1 MSVSLAYKPAMTP
14 QEFLA
19 WEEKQEGRY
28 EYLHGAIRAMSE
40 GARNPDNIRAMSG
53 GSWNHN
59 SIIQNISRHL
69 GNQLNDKPCA
79 VFSQGLQVQAA
90 QGDAYFYP
98 DVGVICGEP
107 TLIHNEC
114 TLLNPVLIM
123 EVLSPSTE
131 KRDRVRKLQAYQAI
145 ESLQEYVLVSQE
157 VPVVECFR
165 RKGEAWEHHL
175 IVGLEAVLR
184 LESVGC
190 EIPLAE
196 IYERVQF
203 PEEDEE

>member
-1 MSVSLAYKPAMTP
+1 MSVSPAYKPTMTP

-28 EYLHGAIRAMSE
+28 EYLHGAIRAMS
-40 GARNPDNIRAMSG
+40 G

-59 SIIQNISRHL
+59 QIISNFHIQL
-69 GNQLNDKPCA
+69 GFRFRGKPCI
-79 VFSQGLQVQAA
+79 VMSQGLQIQAA
-90 QGDAYFYP
+90 KDDAYFYP
-98 DVGVICGEP
+98 DLVAVCGEP
-107 TLIHNEC
+107 KRDRDR
-114 TLLNPVLIM
+114 TLLNPVLVM

-131 KRDRVRKLQAYQAI
+131 RRDRVRKLQAYQAI
-145 ESLQEYVLVSQE
+145 ESLQEYALVSQE
-157 VPVVECFR
+157 MPVVECFR
-165 RKGEAWEHHL
+165 RRGETWEHHL